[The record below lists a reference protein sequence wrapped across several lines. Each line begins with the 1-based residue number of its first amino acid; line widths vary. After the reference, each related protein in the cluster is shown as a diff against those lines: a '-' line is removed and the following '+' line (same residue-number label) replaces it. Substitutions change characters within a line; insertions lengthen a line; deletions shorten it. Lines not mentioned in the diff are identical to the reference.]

1 MIYPIV
7 KFPDPILQQ
16 PAEPVTVF
24 DAELRQLVDDMFTS
38 MYDAQ
43 GIGLAAP
50 QIGVSKRLTVI
61 DLSFQ
66 KKPEDKIVLIN
77 PEVVEIKGKQVEE
90 EGCLSLPEIR
100 DRVVRAAEVKVRAQD
115 ADGKPIEVEG
125 TELLARALQ
134 HEIDHL
140 DGILF
145 IFRLSRLKRD
155 LQLRKIRKLQKAPAS
170 GRARLLRHACSR
182 RFLGAMFKPMRL
194 VFCGTPQFA
203 VPTLEALLQAGHRV
217 ELVLSQPDRAS
228 GRGMEVQFSPS
239 NTLPSSVDLR
249 STQPEKIRNNPD
261 LQNGSVNWRRTRSLS
276 CLWASDSSVDVDAAD
291 AMEI

>member
-16 PAEPVTVF
+16 PAERVTVF
-24 DAELRQLVDDMFTS
+24 DEELLKLVDDMFRS

-50 QIGVSKRLTVI
+50 QIGISKRLTVI

-77 PEVVEIKGKQVEE
+77 PEVIESKGKQVEE

-115 ADGKPIEVEG
+115 AEGKPIEVEG
-125 TELLARALQ
+125 TELLARAIQ

-155 LQLRKIRKLQKAPAS
+155 LQLRKIRKLQ
-170 GRARLLRHACSR
+170 RA
-182 RFLGAMFKPMRL
+182 G
-194 VFCGTPQFA
+194 
-203 VPTLEALLQAGHRV
+203 E
-217 ELVLSQPDRAS
+217 
-228 GRGMEVQFSPS
+228 
-239 NTLPSSVDLR
+239 
-249 STQPEKIRNNPD
+249 
-261 LQNGSVNWRRTRSLS
+261 W
-276 CLWASDSSVDVDAAD
+276 
-291 AMEI
+291 